1 MKNKVHP
8 YALNLIPANRQSKRL
23 SGVATTARRL
33 DNGGVAIKYHNTDVI
48 TYGPDGSITVNTGG
62 YRTVT
67 TKTRINEYLPRGYPN
82 LYQSAGVW
90 YWYDG
95 SDIYVGTR
103 EKATRIPFNDGDTFG
118 PRGALKSANSK
129 EKKEE
134 AARVKTLT
142 KQINKYADLCA
153 SSLPLPMPSGGDCWY
168 CYMHVSEGEHKDEP
182 WGDATGNTNHYVSHF
197 EEGYVVPSLVWN
209 ALKANGYSPER
220 NGIVFASI
228 FKQDG
233 SDFAEGNFAKGF
245 APDTVRR
252 AVRRYL
258 KAQFKI
264 AGGAYRK
271 NTESTGFAVR

>member
-8 YALNLIPANRQSKRL
+8 HALNLIPANRQSKRL

-33 DNGGVAIKYHNTDVI
+33 DNGGVAIKYHNTDVV

-62 YRTVT
+62 YRTAT
-67 TKTRINEYLPRGYPN
+67 TKARINEYLPNGYPR
-82 LYQSAGVW
+82 LYQSSGVW
-90 YWYDG
+90 YWGGVHYDK
-95 SDIYVGTR
+95 T
-103 EKATRIPFNDGDTFG
+103 PFNDGDTFG

-142 KQINKYADLCA
+142 KAINKYADLCA

-168 CYMHVSEGEHKDEP
+168 CYMHVSEGEHKGESL
-182 WGDATGNTNHYVSHF
+182 GDATGNTSHFLSHF

-209 ALKANGYSPER
+209 ALVANGYSPQR

-228 FKQDG
+228 FKQ
-233 SDFAEGNFAKGF
+233 EGNDFVDSRYANSIG
-245 APDTVRR
+245 PDIVRR

-264 AGGAYRK
+264 AGGAYRNSNDK
-271 NTESTGFAVR
+271 AKAGFAVR